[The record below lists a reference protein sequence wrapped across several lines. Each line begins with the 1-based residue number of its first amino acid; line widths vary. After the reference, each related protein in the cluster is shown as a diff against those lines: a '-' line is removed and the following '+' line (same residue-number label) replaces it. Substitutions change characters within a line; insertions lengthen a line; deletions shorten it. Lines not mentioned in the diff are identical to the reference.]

1 MTGFAPHGTGF
12 ANRKPM
18 AERRF
23 LRWALVTLQARLKE
37 LIAERT
43 KADGRGGMLQ
53 LKVAAEIAPFL
64 GHRAADRLLRSV
76 SENGQDLL
84 CVIEPVLANFLG
96 ERAAA
101 ELVSHLVD
109 TAIGSV

>member
-1 MTGFAPHGTGF
+1 MGLA
-12 ANRKPM
+12 
-18 AERRF
+18 
-23 LRWALVTLQARLKE
+23 TLQSRLKE

-43 KADGRGGMLQ
+43 KPDWRGATLQ

-64 GHRAADRLLRSV
+64 GHRAAGRLLRSV
-76 SENGQDLL
+76 SQNGQDLL

-96 ERAAA
+96 DRAAA

-109 TAIGSV
+109 TAIGSA